1 SSRIGTAEWLES
13 GDIVRSGDTDLLI
26 RTFNVLSAG
35 AASSL
40 ILAEGQN
47 GGVARVEGEIATVTG
62 DTKEPD
68 KVVVITSQQAPA
80 GSQLIAEGARV
91 ILKLPAFAPGQAFL
105 VAYAK
110 GATADTAKLAN
121 AAKGASKP

>member
-13 GDIVRSGDTDLLI
+13 GDIVRSGDTDLLT

-47 GGVARVEGEIATVTG
+47 GAVARVEGDIATMTG
-62 DTKEPD
+62 DAKEPD
-68 KVVVITSQQAPA
+68 KVVVISTQQAPA
-80 GSQLIAEGARV
+80 DSQLIAEGARV
-91 ILKLPAFAPGQAFL
+91 ILKLSAFAPGQAFF
-105 VAYAK
+105 VTYAK
-110 GATADTAKLAN
+110 GAAADTAKLTS
-121 AAKGASKP
+121 AA